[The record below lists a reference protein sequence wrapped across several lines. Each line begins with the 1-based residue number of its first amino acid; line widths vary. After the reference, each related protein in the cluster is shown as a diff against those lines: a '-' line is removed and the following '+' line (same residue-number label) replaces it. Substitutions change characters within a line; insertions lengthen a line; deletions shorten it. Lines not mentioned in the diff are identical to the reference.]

1 MMRQN
6 PTNRGIALVLVLLMI
21 SVIVAVTIQLNVASR
36 AEIQE
41 AANIGD
47 GIMLS
52 YIAKSGFNGA
62 EAILIEDDN
71 NVDSLTEDWANADL
85 ISAMSEALFS
95 RGSFILFIED
105 ESGKLPINKL
115 VEGTDYNNAIKELML
130 RFLESDEFNL
140 DEQQVRD
147 IVDAIKDWIDADDEP
162 TGFGAEN
169 SYYKGLDT
177 PYPCK
182 NGPLDSIDELLKIK
196 GITRDLFYGSEKTPG
211 LRHYV
216 TIHSEGKININ
227 TARPMILRALADGIT
242 AEMAADMDEFRRNES
257 NDLSDTSWYK
267 DVTGMDAVTID
278 RNLITVQSDVFTIIS
293 TGQAGSMK
301 KRITGVIKRSITNRT
316 ATVLSCKVD

>member
-1 MMRQN
+1 MQQRPN
-6 PTNRGIALVLVLLMI
+6 NRGIALILVILMI

-47 GIMLS
+47 GIMLL

-62 EAILIEDDN
+62 EALLIEDDN

-85 ISAMSEALFS
+85 LSTMSEVLFG
-95 RGSFILFIED
+95 RGAFVLFIAD

-115 VEGTDYNNAIKELML
+115 VDGTDYNNEIMELMI

-169 SYYKGLDT
+169 AYYKGLEK

-196 GITRDLFYGSEKTPG
+196 GITKDLFYGSENVPG
-211 LRHYV
+211 LRNYV
-216 TIHSEGKININ
+216 TVHGEGKININ
-227 TARPMILRALADGIT
+227 TAPPIILRALADEIT
-242 AEMAADMDEFRRNES
+242 VEMAADMDEFRRDEG
-257 NDLSDTSWYK
+257 NDLDDASWYK
-267 DVTGMDAVTID
+267 NVTGMDAVTID
-278 RNLITVQSDVFTIIS
+278 QNLITVQSDVFTVIS
-293 TGQAGSMK
+293 TGQLGSMT
-301 KRITGVIKRSITNRT
+301 KRITGVIKRSIKDKK
-316 ATVLSCKVD
+316 ATILSWRVD

>member
-1 MMRQN
+1 MQQRPN
-6 PTNRGIALVLVLLMI
+6 NRGIALILVILMI
-21 SVIVAVTIQLNVASR
+21 SIIVAVTIQLNVASR

-47 GIMLS
+47 GIMLL

-62 EAILIEDDN
+62 EALLIEDDN
-71 NVDSLTEDWANADL
+71 DVDSLTEDWANANL
-85 ISAMSEALFS
+85 LSTMSEALFS
-95 RGSFILFIED
+95 RGAFLLLIED

-115 VEGTDYNNAIKELML
+115 VDGTDYNNEVMELMT

-169 SYYKGLDT
+169 AYYKGLEK

-196 GITRDLFYGSEKTPG
+196 GITKDLFYGSENTPG
-211 LRHYV
+211 LRNYV
-216 TIHSEGKININ
+216 TVHGEGKININ
-227 TARPMILRALADGIT
+227 TAPPIILRALADEIT
-242 AEMAADMDEFRRNES
+242 AEMAADIDEFRKDES
-257 NDLSDTSWYK
+257 NDLADASWYK
-267 DVTGMDAVTID
+267 NVTGMDAVTID
-278 RNLITVQSDVFTIIS
+278 QNLISVQSDVFTVTS
-293 TGQAGSMK
+293 MGQVGSMT
-301 KRITGVIKRSITNRT
+301 KRIIGVIKRSIKDKT
-316 ATVLSCKVD
+316 ATILSWRVD